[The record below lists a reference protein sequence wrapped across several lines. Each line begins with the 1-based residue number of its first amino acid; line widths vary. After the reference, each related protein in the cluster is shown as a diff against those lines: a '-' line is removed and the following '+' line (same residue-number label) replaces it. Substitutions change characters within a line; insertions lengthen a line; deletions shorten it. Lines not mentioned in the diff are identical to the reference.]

1 MNDTVSFLLEGLRGR
16 DCQGISLDD
25 PLDTAMM
32 VLSGVGSHYT
42 GHGKFLQHVM
52 AIRLSSCWPK
62 DASHYADRGL
72 SFHASFWR
80 FDVCHAD
87 MW

>member
-32 VLSGVGSHYT
+32 VLSGV
-42 GHGKFLQHVM
+42 
-52 AIRLSSCWPK
+52 AEPCWK
-62 DASHYADRGL
+62 LFSTCDSGL
-72 SFHASFWR
+72 TCITPAEGCFTLCRSAAELPCL
-80 FDVCHAD
+80 VLAV
-87 MW
+87 